1 MNKRYKYQEIAERIK
16 MDIFANH
23 QAPNKSIP
31 SIREYAEGNQGNP
44 HTVACALRLLME
56 KGIIYTNERKGYYV
70 AVDIKDVKKK
80 LVDEAKKELLCKL
93 SQLGYKKEEIAMLIR
108 HFLEDY

>member
-16 MDIFANH
+16 MDIFVNY

-56 KGIIYTNERKGYYV
+56 KGIIYANKRKGYCV
-70 AVDIKDVKKK
+70 AIDIKDVRKK

>member
-16 MDIFANH
+16 MDIFVNY

-56 KGIIYTNERKGYYV
+56 KGIIYANKRKGYFV
-70 AVDIKDVKKK
+70 AIDIKDVRKK

>member
-56 KGIIYTNERKGYYV
+56 EGIRGKGIHASGGIHRKLHKVLY
-70 AVDIKDVKKK
+70 
-80 LVDEAKKELLCKL
+80 
-93 SQLGYKKEEIAMLIR
+93 QL
-108 HFLEDY
+108 